1 MDISNLSKEAESM
14 ESTGIAA
21 PDISGRLARLPL
33 TRRHYKTWW
42 LASLGFFFEGLDLTI
57 VGGILVVLVKVF
69 GLSNQQV
76 GLIGSTALA
85 GYVVGVA
92 VAGVLGDRFGRKFV
106 MKYTL
111 LIFSAFTLLA
121 AFTWSAWSFGV
132 VRFLTGIGIGGESAI
147 VTPYIAEFV
156 QPKYRGRFMGISDS
170 LFTVGLIIASLITM
184 LLIPSSP
191 DGWRYALVIAG
202 LPALYVLV
210 IRRYLPESPLW
221 LQKNGR
227 LDEAE
232 KVVRQFEE
240 DVPGTIP
247 APAPASTSANAPTAA
262 RASSKTAPKSRSL
275 IDLWAKYPKR
285 TFMIWV
291 IWFFI
296 ELVYYA
302 FLTWLPSLLVQHGFS
317 VVRSLEY
324 SFLINI
330 AALIGGVGASFLQ
343 DTKLGR
349 KNVII
354 LFFLLAGISS
364 YLFSQA
370 STAASVLLFGGLISL
385 LLNGLFSVLYSFT
398 PEQYPTDLRASG
410 QGFAS
415 AFGHIGGVFGPF
427 IVGAVLAS
435 FGFSGIFSLF
445 AVFLLIP
452 IAAVIGLKEWRG
464 VMLES

>member
-1 MDISNLSKEAESM
+1 MNTTASS
-14 ESTGIAA
+14 A
-21 PDISGRLARLPL
+21 PDLAERLARLPL
-33 TRRHYKTWW
+33 THRHYKTWW

-69 GLSNQQV
+69 HMSSKEV

-92 VAGVLGDRFGRKFV
+92 LAGWLGDRFGRKFV

-111 LIFSAFTLLA
+111 LVFAAFTLLA
-121 AFTWSAWSFGV
+121 AFTWNIWSFGII
-132 VRFLTGIGIGGESAI
+132 RFLTGIGIGGESAI
-147 VTPYIAEFV
+147 VTPYIAEFI
-156 QPKYRGRFMGISDS
+156 QPKFRGRFMGISDS
-170 LFTVGLIIASLITM
+170 LFTVGLIIASLISM

-227 LDEAE
+227 FDEAE
-232 KVVRQFEE
+232 HVVRQFEI
-240 DVPGTIP
+240 DASAPSAASSN
-247 APAPASTSANAPTAA
+247 APAAA
-262 RASSKTAPKSRSL
+262 KVSSDIPKSRSL

-285 TFMIWV
+285 TFMVWV

-330 AALIGGVGASFLQ
+330 AALLGGVGASFLQ
-343 DTKLGR
+343 DTRLGR
-349 KNVII
+349 KTVIVG
-354 LFFLLAGISS
+354 FFLLAGISS
-364 YLFSQA
+364 FLFA
-370 STAASVLLFGGLISL
+370 RANTAGTVLLFGGLISF

-427 IVGAVLAS
+427 IVGAVLVS
-435 FGFSGIFSLF
+435 FGFSGIFTLF

-452 IAAVIGLKEWRG
+452 IAAVIALKESRG
-464 VMLES
+464 VVLES